1 MKILTWNCNG
11 ALRNKVD
18 LISSFDCDLYVV
30 QECED
35 PSQVV
40 KPTDQ
45 YKEFTQNHIW
55 IGGNKN
61 KGLGVFAKISS
72 TITKTQLNQNFGD
85 HQLKWF
91 LPFSFDNRLDFVA
104 AWAHRGDTGDFRYIG
119 QFYKLLLNNPDR
131 ISNSIFL
138 GDLNSNKIWDY
149 KRSEGDHSTCVRM
162 LAEKAIESVYHLR
175 TGEEQGNET
184 KPTFLLQR
192 NRSKPYHID
201 YIFSPL
207 TYIKKTRSFEV
218 LNFDQWI
225 EYSDHVPIIWEMETA

>member
-18 LISSFDCDLYVV
+18 LISSFDCDLCVI
-30 QECED
+30 QECDD
-35 PSQVV
+35 PSRVS
-40 KPTDQ
+40 KPTPQ
-45 YKEFTQNHIW
+45 YRDFTQNHIW

-61 KGLGVFAKISS
+61 KGLGVFAKASS
-72 TITKTQLNQNFGD
+72 TITKTEWNLDFGD

-91 LPFSFDNRLDFVA
+91 LPFSYNGRLNFVA

-119 QFYKLLLNNPDR
+119 QFYKLLLNNPEK
-131 ISNSIFL
+131 ISSCIFL

-149 KRSEGDHSTCVRM
+149 KRSEGDHSTCVRI
-162 LAEKAIESVYHLR
+162 LAEESIESIYHLR
-175 TGEEQGNET
+175 AGEEQGKES

-201 YIFSPL
+201 YIFSPSK
-207 TYIKKTRSFEV
+207 YVESTRSFEV
-218 LNFDQWI
+218 LSFDQWI
-225 EYSDHVPIIWEMETA
+225 DHSDHVPIMWEMEPA